1 MSVFGNKRSGG
12 GGGSLS
18 REQCHQGDDENEDA
32 VADADDLLTMMRM
45 RVMMMIRSNVGQ
57 EGWSGLCHYP
67 HSTSSPTPRAR
78 QPGHSL
84 STVMCVNVLFYH
96 KL

>member
-1 MSVFGNKRSGG
+1 MSVLGNKRSGG

-18 REQCHQGDDENEDA
+18 REQCHQGDDKNEDA
-32 VADADDLLTMMRM
+32 AADADDLLTMMRT
-45 RVMMMIRSNVGQ
+45 RVMMMRSNVGQ
-57 EGWSGLCHYP
+57 GGGSGLCHYP

-84 STVMCVNVLFYH
+84 STVMCMNVLFYH
-96 KL
+96 TP